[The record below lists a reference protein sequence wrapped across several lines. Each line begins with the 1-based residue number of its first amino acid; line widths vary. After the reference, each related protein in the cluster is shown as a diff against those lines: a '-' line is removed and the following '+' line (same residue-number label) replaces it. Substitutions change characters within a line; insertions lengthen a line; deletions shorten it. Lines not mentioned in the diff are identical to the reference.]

1 MRHLL
6 DRANDRA
13 RRRATGRVTRCATA
27 RAAFVFAAALA
38 LGALTTGC
46 AGAGGKG
53 AASPSASNATCSAL
67 GVHVSRFAEVLD
79 DADESGKARRASYA
93 GVLEML
99 LSFERASG
107 DLEAQIATM
116 RSDDPAMRDVLKRA
130 GTALEHAN
138 EFAKTEREHIEQQ
151 TVSMGPLAK
160 EGDVAYREL
169 RAACDGKRAPRECVA
184 VNDTVRRIESGP
196 YASQIL
202 GAEELAAMRITSSG
216 VARARDRAVAAT
228 RALAQSVEAQT
239 ANMAALGKK
248 WAVIQK
254 SVGSALESYGAQ
266 CKDTPRSP
274 AAARFIAD
282 ARPDPRK
289 LTLLVRVKPPAGIDD
304 TFEELADQAKD
315 DETRAFYHARARGA
329 FGSGFVVVRPT
340 PGGGSEALVITNR
353 HVVELAD
360 RASLEL
366 ADGTSL
372 GPAEIV
378 YTDSLHDV
386 AVLRPSKKLPFD
398 KGFAFAT
405 VAAKDQQGVIA
416 TGFPGMGGRPSYQTT
431 RGYVSNESFRLD
443 ESARPLVYV
452 QHTAPI
458 DPGSSGGPLT
468 DERGYVLGVNTLKVN
483 NREAVAL
490 AVPSESIL
498 ETIRR
503 SDSAES
509 KRSSASYRRQSARLA
524 CLSLV
529 AELASKKPRMLRLET
544 MISNNLTSTEGLEAA
559 MAIDDEQF
567 GQIWENDSV
576 RAMRIA
582 TLVRLG
588 AVLGAAGGTSA
599 LETCSDANADDLRE
613 ILSADE
619 VRYRVRLA
627 NREMR
632 EIAFRWEQGHWK
644 LARIDL
650 HAASR
655 PTAASVG
662 ARLAPATTPRAPRA
676 PAKKK

>member
-1 MRHLL
+1 MKQPHSR
-6 DRANDRA
+6 
-13 RRRATGRVTRCATA
+13 TRLEAIGA
-27 RAAFVFAAALA
+27 PLRAALAAALVVA
-38 LGALTTGC
+38 GSTGC
-46 AGAGGKG
+46 GAGARS
-53 AASPSASNATCSAL
+53 AASPSGPAATCAAL
-67 GVHVSRFAEVLD
+67 GAHVMRFGELLE
-79 DADESGKARRASYA
+79 DAGESGKSRRASYA

-99 LSFERASG
+99 LTFERASS

-116 RSDDPAMRDVLKRA
+116 QGGEPAMRDALKRA
-130 GTALEHAN
+130 GTSLAQAN
-138 EFAKTEREHIEQQ
+138 ELAKTERERIEQHA
-151 TVSMGPLAK
+151 VAMAPLAK
-160 EGDVAYREL
+160 EADLAYPEL
-169 RAACDGKRAPRECVA
+169 RAACEIKKAPRECVS
-184 VNDTVRRIESGP
+184 VLETVRKVEAGP
-196 YASQIL
+196 FAAQTAA
-202 GAEELAAMRITSSG
+202 AEELAALRITNAG
-216 VARARDRAVAAT
+216 VLRARDRAVAST
-228 RALAQSVEAQT
+228 RALAKSVEVQT
-239 ANMAALGKK
+239 SDMAGLAKK
-248 WAVIQK
+248 WSAIEK
-254 SVGSALESYGAQ
+254 SVSSAFESFGAQ
-266 CKDTPRSP
+266 CKDSP
-274 AAARFIAD
+274 APAASARFLAE

-304 TFEELADQAKD
+304 AFEELAAQASD

-329 FGSGFVVVRPT
+329 FGSGFVVVRAT

-386 AVLRPSKKLPFD
+386 AVLRPARKLPFD
-398 KGFAFAT
+398 KGFAFAAT
-405 VAAKDQQGVIA
+405 GAKDQQGVIA
-416 TGFPGMGGRPSYQTT
+416 TGFPGMAGRPSYQTT
-431 RGYVSNESFRLD
+431 RGYVSNESFRLE

-490 AVPSESIL
+490 AVPAESIL

-503 SDSAES
+503 SDTAES
-509 KRSSASYRRQSARLA
+509 KRSSAPFRRESARLA

-529 AELASKKPRMLRLET
+529 AELASKKPRMLLLET
-544 MISNNLTSTEGLEAA
+544 MISNNLTGSEGLDAA

-567 GQIWENDSV
+567 GQLWENDSV

-588 AVLGAAGGTSA
+588 TVLGAAGGTSA
-599 LETCSDANADDLRE
+599 LETCSDVNPDDVRD

-627 NREMR
+627 NWETR

-650 HAASR
+650 HATKPS
-655 PTAASVG
+655 AATLG
-662 ARLAPATTPRAPRA
+662 AKLAPATKPSSKP
-676 PAKKK
+676 PASKKKR